1 MGRHF
6 ARELALQVLYE
17 VDVTVHPVGVVLQRG
32 FERERE
38 AAPAVYEYCQ
48 ELVVG
53 VLSCSDILDHYIQQH
68 ASQWPLEQ
76 VAAIDR
82 NLLRMALYEFT
93 VGEVPYKVAINES
106 VELAKTFGGDNTP
119 GFVNGVLG
127 SLLSQSD
134 EIRQVIL
141 EYGAN

>member
-17 VDVTVHPVGVVLQRG
+17 VDVTVHPVGEVLQHG

-38 AAPAVYEYCQ
+38 ATPAVYEYCQ
-48 ELVVG
+48 ELVIG
-53 VLSCSDILDHYIQQH
+53 VLGCSGILDHYIQQH

-76 VAAIDR
+76 VAVIDR
-82 NLLRMALYEFT
+82 NLLRMALYEFA
-93 VGEVPYKVAINES
+93 VGEIPYKVAINES
-106 VELAKTFGGDNTP
+106 VELAKSFGGDNAP

-127 SLLSQSD
+127 ALLSQSA
-134 EIRQVIL
+134 EIRQAIL